1 MWGFGS
7 SSQPLR
13 IFKCQGFLFFPTRFV
28 YSSINT
34 KTAPRASINQTE
46 TPPISSSDL
55 VLWSRPLLLVSYKTS
70 VLFPQ
75 RLAPSHCVLGTDC
88 TAPELPPTPPSFP
101 EVQPQW
107 VFLSGEAWMTCIH
120 LNPHHHHRLHPPPT
134 FIFTDSHHLEGQK
147 VPGPWS
153 RRPSV
158 CFQFGVHFT
167 VFRLETCWFQT
178 RLRYEAEIFVQIAA
192 GWCKHLLPPASAV
205 KVWQSLFPWK
215 PMEEHLCAWRV
226 LKLEVFYHLAVIWK
240 SVQQK
245 SGWTQ
250 KSQHAASAPALFW
263 L

>member
-34 KTAPRASINQTE
+34 KTAPRASVNQTE

-75 RLAPSHCVLGTDC
+75 RLAPSRCVLGTDC

-120 LNPHHHHRLHPPPT
+120 LNPHHHRRLHPPPT

-158 CFQFGVHFT
+158 CFQFGVNFT
-167 VFRLETCWFQT
+167 VFRLETCWFSDKT
-178 RLRYEAEIFVQIAA
+178 PIWGWNLRPNS
-192 GWCKHLLPPASAV
+192 C
-205 KVWQSLFPWK
+205 
-215 PMEEHLCAWRV
+215 
-226 LKLEVFYHLAVIWK
+226 
-240 SVQQK
+240 
-245 SGWTQ
+245 
-250 KSQHAASAPALFW
+250 W
-263 L
+263 LV